1 MENKSSAVNMN
12 IPDQR
17 QVLPRQGLYL
27 TEAYRSAAGLA
38 GRLTDLLVLVKV
50 MSELDLPF
58 SLVSQSH
65 GETGIGALLAGR
77 RWGRLRSARHCTDRR
92 KKTRLVREQGSKL
105 MEIKPSVY
113 DLCDRSLP
121 IRPAAPG
128 LVLAKE
134 LT

>member
-65 GETGIGALLAGR
+65 GETGIGALLAAKAS
-77 RWGRLRSARHCTDRR
+77 W
-92 KKTRLVREQGSKL
+92 KKVGETAIGAALHGPKEEDPFGS
-105 MEIKPSVY
+105 
-113 DLCDRSLP
+113 
-121 IRPAAPG
+121 
-128 LVLAKE
+128 
-134 LT
+134 